1 MEKGN
6 LKKRMLA
13 CLYPPHCPVCGELL
27 IPWESSTCPE
37 CAGRLHFVGEPVC
50 MCCGQAL
57 SDETKEYCSRC
68 EKEQRPFLRNFAVW
82 EYDKWMKKS
91 ITQFKYCARK
101 EYTGFYI
108 RHMACRYGEQ
118 LKRYGVTAL
127 VPVPISKKRERQRG
141 YNQAE
146 LLSFALS
153 KELGLLD
160 ARLLRRIR
168 NTVPQKNLSPEERK
182 QNLVGAIVWNKKKAT
197 ALKELPEAVAV
208 VDDVYTTGSTIAECA
223 RVLRENGVKRVYSIC
238 ICIGK
243 E

>member
-1 MEKGN
+1 MEKWT
-6 LKKRMLA
+6 LKKGILA

-27 IPWESSTCPE
+27 LPWESSTCPV
-37 CAGRLHFVGEPVC
+37 CAGRLHFVREPVC
-50 MCCGQAL
+50 MCCGQEL
-57 SDETKEYCSRC
+57 SEETREFCSRC

-91 ITQFKYCARK
+91 IAQFKYHGRK
-101 EYTGFYI
+101 EYTGFYVT
-108 RHMACRYGEQ
+108 HMARCYGEQ
-118 LKRYGVTAL
+118 LKRYGVTVL
-127 VPVPISKKRERQRG
+127 IPVPIFAKRKRTRG

-146 LLSFALS
+146 LLSRALS
-153 KELGLLD
+153 KELGFLD
-160 ARLLRRIR
+160 ARLLRRVR
-168 NTVPQKNLSPEERK
+168 NTLPQKSLSPEERK
-182 QNLVGAIVWNKKKAT
+182 RNLAGAILWDKKAAA

-223 RVLRENGVKRVYSIC
+223 RVLLAHGVKRVYGIC